1 MPSAHSTSHKKGGV
15 KAHAASPNLSNQSP
29 LPRLKLKIRN
39 NSPSASTS
47 TSSSSKA
54 IRSRPTHSKHILSD
68 DSSSDLTPPE
78 EEDDDDN
85 DEDYNENMITPRKGL
100 HKNRQS
106 PSIII
111 NTQVT
116 TPTKKPNANEK
127 KKSGSTTNNK
137 KGKIKTEGK
146 KKHPS
151 STVKPTTT
159 AGSSTTKTTGPPSRE
174 KKKAIKLEEVE
185 RRRARDAKF
194 DVDLDTTYGGDITPT
209 PTLPYHDDGVSSYG
223 DDESDLGDL
232 TEDELTGL
240 PVAFV
245 GHEIEDLN
253 YGAGHDADVEGQ
265 GVNFWDDS
273 SSDEDEEEV
282 YINQLS
288 GSEIDALSQSSVDGM
303 SDDSMSDSDFG
314 SSSDDGLDE
323 FGFPIPS
330 ASLFPINEETDTAE
344 GADPGLVLMENW
356 DGQFVLVQPRHERS
370 RSRHRGDKGSRTAGS
385 VSGSTVISGTDQAAL
400 LIDPDADDGEFD
412 TDEDSYWSGQSDEDN
427 GGDTT
432 DSMAEEDMPMLD
444 SPTLNELMEA
454 QMAEAVLRMAVENGE
469 MPPLDA
475 GPSITVTD
483 PTGLDAHTP
492 ALSTTSS
499 AGPIPGPSS
508 AAVPQTPAPQGP
520 VMGTFHPTTDDPA
533 QHAVIDGTGGDT
545 KSPFTHRRRSRRNR
559 DVASVASSKR
569 SQEERKRKNSTA
581 TNDPFSPA
589 STHAVF
595 GLNKKARYS
604 SIPGHPRYVAARR
617 AAEALCDPQDR
628 ETTPTDSDEA
638 FSLED
643 MLETSVLMH
652 ELEEHQNGNEHDGH
666 DQDAEHLRHM
676 IRFDRVGVSTY
687 LRRNFGSSGII
698 DPAQVPPT
706 GNGTA
711 PSGYVGGHLD
721 DTLVGPMGGR
731 LLISPVLGP
740 TSYQAKR
747 EKKKKRKATIPS
759 SHHHHHHHQQQPHQP
774 IENGLANGMPALQI

>member
-15 KAHAASPNLSNQSP
+15 KASTLPNSSNQAS
-29 LPRLKLKIRN
+29 LPRIKLKIRN
-39 NSPSASTS
+39 NSPSASSS
-47 TSSSSKA
+47 TSV
-54 IRSRPTHSKHILSD
+54 RSRPPTLSQNFNSD
-68 DSSSDLTPPE
+68 GSSSDLTPPE
-78 EEDDDDN
+78 DDDDN
-85 DEDYNENMITPRKGL
+85 DDDYNESMITPRKGL
-100 HKNRQS
+100 HKNRQT
-106 PSIII
+106 PTTII
-111 NTQVT
+111 NNQIT
-116 TPTKKPNANEK
+116 TPIKKSAEK
-127 KKSGSTTNNK
+127 KKNPTSNI
-137 KGKIKTEGK
+137 KIKTEGK
-146 KKHPS
+146 KKHP
-151 STVKPTTT
+151 T
-159 AGSSTTKTTGPPSRE
+159 STTKPLTASSTAGGPPNRE

-194 DVDLDTTYGGDITPT
+194 DVEATYGGDMTPT
-209 PTLPYHDDGVSSYG
+209 PALYTFDEGMSSYG
-223 DDESDLGDL
+223 DTESDIGDL

-240 PVAFV
+240 PAAFV

-253 YGAGHDADVEGQ
+253 YGAGHDAEAEGQ
-265 GVNFWDDS
+265 ATNFWEDD
-273 SSDEDEEEV
+273 SSDEDQEEV

-288 GSEIDALSQSSVDGM
+288 GSEAEQLSQSSVDGM
-303 SDDSMSDSDFG
+303 SDDSMSESDFG
-314 SSSDDGLDE
+314 SSSDDGMDE

-330 ASLFPINEETDTAE
+330 ASLFPINEELDNGE
-344 GADPGLVLMENW
+344 IADPGLVLMENW
-356 DGQFVLVQPRHERS
+356 DGQFVLVQPRQERS

-400 LIDPDADDGEFD
+400 LIDPDAGDGEFD
-412 TDEDSYWSGQSDEDN
+412 TDEDSYWSGMSDEDD

-444 SPTLNELMEA
+444 SPALNELMEV

-469 MPPLDA
+469 MPLLDA
-475 GPSITVTD
+475 GPSIMVTD
-483 PTGLDAHTP
+483 PTGLDVHTP

-499 AGPIPGPSS
+499 NGPIPGPST

-533 QHAVIDGTGGDT
+533 QHAVIDGTGGET
-545 KSPFTHRRRSRRNR
+545 KSPFTHRRRSRRGR
-559 DVASVASSKR
+559 DAASVASSKR
-569 SQEERKRKNSTA
+569 SQEERKRKNSIA

-589 STHAVF
+589 TTHAAF

-604 SIPGHPRYVAARR
+604 SIPGHPRFIAARR

-652 ELEEHQNGNEHDGH
+652 ELEEHQHDHEH

-687 LRRNFGSSGII
+687 LRRNFGSSGILDNNTNNSLQSPNNNNKPI
-698 DPAQVPPT
+698 I
-706 GNGTA
+706 
-711 PSGYVGGHLD
+711 GGQLE

-731 LLISPVLGP
+731 LLISPVLQP
-740 TSYQAKR
+740 TNHNSRKEKR
-747 EKKKKRKATIPS
+747 KKRKALANQDQSQAIRQ
-759 SHHHHHHHQQQPHQP
+759 HQQQQ
-774 IENGLANGMPALQI
+774 ILENANAMPVLQI

>member
-1 MPSAHSTSHKKGGV
+1 MPSAHSTSHKKGGA

-29 LPRLKLKIRN
+29 LPKLKLKIRN
-39 NSPSASTS
+39 HSPSAS

-54 IRSRPTHSKHILSD
+54 IRSRPPPHSKNFLSD

-78 EEDDDDN
+78 DEDDDDN

-106 PSIII
+106 PSTII

-116 TPTKKPNANEK
+116 TPIKKPNANEK
-127 KKSGSTTNNK
+127 KKTNLTNNSNSK
-137 KGKIKTEGK
+137 KGKIKNEGK

-151 STVKPTTT
+151 SAANSPLV
-159 AGSSTTKTTGPPSRE
+159 KTTGPPSRE

-194 DVDLDTTYGGDITPT
+194 DVDLDTTFGGDITPI
-209 PTLPYHDDGVSSYG
+209 PTLPHYDDGVSSYG

-240 PVAFV
+240 PAAFV

-253 YGAGHDADVEGQ
+253 YGAGHDADAEGQ
-265 GVNFWDDS
+265 GVNFWDDT

-288 GSEIDALSQSSVDGM
+288 GSEIDRQSQSSVDGI

-330 ASLFPINEETDTAE
+330 ASLFPISEEADNPD

-385 VSGSTVISGTDQAAL
+385 VSGSTVVSGTDQAAL

-412 TDEDSYWSGQSDEDN
+412 TDEDSYWSGQSDEDD

-444 SPTLNELMEA
+444 SPALNELMEV

-469 MPPLDA
+469 VPLLDA

-483 PTGLDAHTP
+483 STATDAQTP

-508 AAVPQTPAPQGP
+508 AAPPQTPAPQGP

-533 QHAVIDGTGGDT
+533 QHCVIDGTGGDT

-604 SIPGHPRYVAARR
+604 SIPGHPRYIAARR
-617 AAEALCDPQDR
+617 AAEALCDPNDR
-628 ETTPTDSDEA
+628 ETTPTDSEEA

-652 ELEEHQNGNEHDGH
+652 EMEEHQNGNGH
-666 DQDAEHLRHM
+666 GDDQDAEHLRHM

-687 LRRNFGSSGII
+687 LRRNFASSGII
-698 DPAQVPPT
+698 DQASPS
-706 GNGTA
+706 GNGSA
-711 PSGYVGGHLD
+711 RGNSGYVGGQLD
-721 DTLVGPMGGR
+721 DTLVGPMGGGR
-731 LLISPVLGP
+731 LLVSPVLGP
-740 TSYQAKR
+740 TNRHQARR
-747 EKKKKRKATIPS
+747 EKKKKRKAAMTPA
-759 SHHHHHHHQQQPHQP
+759 HQQHQHLP
-774 IENGLANGMPALQI
+774 VENGHIHENGMPALQI

>member
-1 MPSAHSTSHKKGGV
+1 MPSAHSTSHKKGGA

-29 LPRLKLKIRN
+29 LPKLKLKIRN

-47 TSSSSKA
+47 SSSKA
-54 IRSRPTHSKHILSD
+54 IRSRPPPHSKNFLSD

-78 EEDDDDN
+78 DEDDDDN

-106 PSIII
+106 PSTII
-111 NTQVT
+111 NTQAT
-116 TPTKKPNANEK
+116 TPIKKPNANEK
-127 KKSGSTTNNK
+127 KKTNLTNNSNSK
-137 KGKIKTEGK
+137 KGKIKNEGK

-151 STVKPTTT
+151 SAANSPLV
-159 AGSSTTKTTGPPSRE
+159 KTTGPPSRE

-194 DVDLDTTYGGDITPT
+194 DVDLETTFGGDITPT
-209 PTLPYHDDGVSSYG
+209 PTLPHYDDGVSSYG

-240 PVAFV
+240 PAAFV

-253 YGAGHDADVEGQ
+253 YGAGHDADAEGQ
-265 GVNFWDDS
+265 GMNFWDDT

-288 GSEIDALSQSSVDGM
+288 GSELDRQSQSSVDGM

-314 SSSDDGLDE
+314 SSSDDGMDE
-323 FGFPIPS
+323 FRFPIPS
-330 ASLFPINEETDTAE
+330 ASLFPISEEADSPD

-385 VSGSTVISGTDQAAL
+385 VSGSTVVSGTDQAAL

-412 TDEDSYWSGQSDEDN
+412 TDEDSYWSGQSDEDD

-444 SPTLNELMEA
+444 SPALNELMEV

-469 MPPLDA
+469 MPLLDA

-483 PTGLDAHTP
+483 STAPDSQTP

-508 AAVPQTPAPQGP
+508 AAPPQTPAPQGP

-533 QHAVIDGTGGDT
+533 QHCVIDGTGGDT

-617 AAEALCDPQDR
+617 AAEALCDPNDR

-652 ELEEHQNGNEHDGH
+652 EMEEHQNGNGH
-666 DQDAEHLRHM
+666 GDDQDAEHLRHM

-698 DPAQVPPT
+698 DQASPN
-706 GNGTA
+706 GNGSA
-711 PSGYVGGHLD
+711 RGNGGYVGGQLD
-721 DTLVGPMGGR
+721 DTLVGPMGGGR
-731 LLISPVLGP
+731 LLVSPVLGP
-740 TSYQAKR
+740 TNHQQARR
-747 EKKKKRKATIPS
+747 EKKKKRKAAMTPA
-759 SHHHHHHHQQQPHQP
+759 HQHHQHLPV
-774 IENGLANGMPALQI
+774 ENGHIHENGMPALQI

>member
-1 MPSAHSTSHKKGGV
+1 MPSTHSTSHKKGGV
-15 KAHAASPNLSNQSP
+15 KSHITSPNLSNQSP

-39 NSPSASTS
+39 NSPS
-47 TSSSSKA
+47 SSSTA
-54 IRSRPTHSKHILSD
+54 IRSRPPQLKNFNSD
-68 DSSSDLTPPE
+68 GSSSDLTPPE
-78 EEDDDDN
+78 DEDDDN
-85 DEDYNENMITPRKGL
+85 DDDEYNESMITPRKGL
-100 HKNRQS
+100 HKIRQLPAIS
-106 PSIII
+106 II
-111 NTQVT
+111 NTQAT
-116 TPTKKPNANEK
+116 TPIKKSTEK
-127 KKSGSTTNNK
+127 KKTNIQK
-137 KGKIKTEGK
+137 AKIKNEGK

-151 STVKPTTT
+151 SSTKPNPP
-159 AGSSTTKTTGPPSRE
+159 STSTSTSGPPNRE

-194 DVDLDTTYGGDITPT
+194 DVDMDMDSTFGGDITPT
-209 PTLPYHDDGVSSYG
+209 PTITTFPNFDDAVSSYG

-240 PVAFV
+240 PAAYV

-253 YGAGHDADVEGQ
+253 YGAGHDADAEGQ
-265 GVNFWDDS
+265 GMNYWDDS

-288 GSEIDALSQSSVDGM
+288 GSELDQQSQSSADGP
-303 SDDSMSDSDFG
+303 SDDSMSDSDFE

-330 ASLFPINEETDTAE
+330 ASLFPINEETDNVD

-370 RSRHRGDKGSRTAGS
+370 RSRHRGEKGSQKAGS
-385 VSGSTVISGTDQAAL
+385 VSGSTTISGTDQPAL
-400 LIDPDADDGEFD
+400 FIDPDADVGEFE
-412 TDEDSYWSGQSDEDN
+412 TDEDSYWSGMSDEDN

-432 DSMAEEDMPMLD
+432 DSMAEEDMPELD
-444 SPTLNELMEA
+444 SPALNELMEA
-454 QMAEAVLRMAVENGE
+454 QMAEAVLRMAVEHAE
-469 MPPLDA
+469 MPLLDA
-475 GPSITVTD
+475 GPAIMITD
-483 PTGLDAHTP
+483 PTGLDVHTP

-499 AGPIPGPSS
+499 AGPVLGPTT
-508 AAVPQTPAPQGP
+508 AALLQTPAPQGP

-545 KSPFTHRRRSRRNR
+545 KSPFTHRRRSRRDR

-569 SQEERKRKNSTA
+569 SQEERKRKNSTT
-581 TNDPFSPA
+581 TNDPFSPGA
-589 STHAVF
+589 TQNMFS
-595 GLNKKARYS
+595 LSKKARYS
-604 SIPGHPRYVAARR
+604 SIPGHPRYIAARR

-652 ELEEHQNGNEHDGH
+652 ELEEHQNEHH

-676 IRFDRVGVSTY
+676 LRFDRVGVSTY
-687 LRRNFGSSGII
+687 LRRNFGSSGILDNNNQI
-698 DPAQVPPT
+698 QATPN
-706 GNGTA
+706 GNNHLG
-711 PSGYVGGHLD
+711 SQGLGGGSQLE

-740 TSYQAKR
+740 TGHQQTNNNSRKEKR
-747 EKKKKRKATIPS
+747 KKRKAQS
-759 SHHHHHHHQQQPHQP
+759 SQPTNSQPQLQVQYQQP
-774 IENGLANGMPALQI
+774 IENGNGMPALQI